1 MRKGTPLKPRAVLPH
16 LKSRATDMK
25 NVRQRRKDAG
35 LVEFRAWVTPEQRE
49 AIQLA
54 LKDIQA
60 STAYSKV
67 IDKL

>member
-1 MRKGTPLKPRAVLPH
+1 MN
-16 LKSRATDMK
+16 KSRAQDMK
-25 NVRQRRKDAG
+25 KVRQRRKDAG

-60 STAYSKV
+60 STAYSTAYSTV